1 MSEHVKRQY
10 DSSRRVEQARETREL
25 IAQAAHDLFVA
36 DGYGRTTIAAV
47 ARAAGVAT
55 ETVYAKFGTKTNLL
69 RHAWFVNF
77 RGDDADIPL
86 YDRPEMQTILAI
98 PDLADRTRAHA
109 AFVAANN
116 QRSAPLLHAIEGAAA
131 TEPGAASMLAEFA
144 ERRLDVASRYVAAA
158 AATGQLA
165 ISEPDAR
172 DILYGTMDGALWMRL
187 VVQRGWTPEQ
197 YTRWLADFWL
207 SQLVRP
213 GLHNVTA
220 RP

>member
-1 MSEHVKRQY
+1 MSNHVKRQY
-10 DSSRRVEQARETREL
+10 DSTRRVEQARETGEL

-36 DGYGRTTIAAV
+36 EGYGRTTIADV
-47 ARAAGVAT
+47 ARAAGVAP
-55 ETVYAKFGTKTNLL
+55 ETVYAKFGNKANLL

-86 YDRPEMQTILAI
+86 YERPEMQAIVAI

-131 TEPGAASMLAEFA
+131 SEPGAASMLAEFA
-144 ERRLDVASRYVAAA
+144 DRRLDVATRYAAAA

-165 ISEPDAR
+165 VSEPDAR
-172 DILYGTMDGALWMRL
+172 DILYGTMDGALWLRL
-187 VVQRGWTPEQ
+187 VVQRGWSPQ
-197 YTRWLADFWL
+197 RYTQWLSEFWL

-213 GLHNVTA
+213 ASRLQSTT
-220 RP
+220 